1 VQRGCQTFG
10 ADGLHQ
16 PVGCGHY
23 NDVMSQD
30 PAPKSAVELAMER
43 LRKKDEAAG
52 VTETRLTDAQKTA
65 IAELRSLYGARL
77 AQADLQYKDRLRATF
92 DPAVHEAFD
101 LEYRRERERLT
112 GELDAKIEQARRQAE
127 P

>member
-1 VQRGCQTFG
+1 
-10 ADGLHQ
+10 
-16 PVGCGHY
+16 
-23 NDVMSQD
+23 MSQD
-30 PAPKSAVELAMER
+30 SAPKSAYELAMER

-52 VTETRLTDAQKTA
+52 VVETPLTDAQKTA

-77 AQADLQYKDRLRATF
+77 AQADLQHQDRLRATF
-92 DPAVHEAFD
+92 DPAVRDALD

-112 GELDAKIEQARRQAE
+112 GEMDAKIEKARRHAAE

>member
-1 VQRGCQTFG
+1 
-10 ADGLHQ
+10 
-16 PVGCGHY
+16 
-23 NDVMSQD
+23 MSQD

-65 IAELRSLYGARL
+65 IAELRSLYGAKL
-77 AQADLQYKDRLRATF
+77 AQADLQYQDRLRATF
-92 DPAVHEAFD
+92 DPAVHEALE

-112 GELDAKIEQARRQAE
+112 GELDTKVEQARRQAE